1 MSYDWIFVN
10 SYNGIRSLTCSRAM
24 VTGQS
29 KFSADIIIIDDSIA
43 VLPSISLLLFLR
55 HHSRLTTVHL
65 IEHRRGTEIE
75 GWKASV
81 WQWRQR
87 VNSIKGSKYQSV
99 SLKLKDNRSA
109 NFHLLL
115 CTTCWW
121 GGLTNWAPNS
131 TIHEGRSHH
140 LRIVVDDTFLVVC
153 FLSALSTSVASLS
166 RWKLIYPLIYEP
178 IPELVSNNKGCVV
191 LTHHSYSYNVFH
203 ENPHIDLAA
212 YECGIGR
219 PSSKP
224 YKQIS
229 DRLKAI
235 WS

>member
-1 MSYDWIFVN
+1 MPY
-10 SYNGIRSLTCSRAM
+10 
-24 VTGQS
+24 
-29 KFSADIIIIDDSIA
+29 
-43 VLPSISLLLFLR
+43 
-55 HHSRLTTVHL
+55 
-65 IEHRRGTEIE
+65 
-75 GWKASV
+75 
-81 WQWRQR
+81 
-87 VNSIKGSKYQSV
+87 
-99 SLKLKDNRSA
+99 KLSSQLY
-109 NFHLLL
+109 H
-115 CTTCWW
+115 T
-121 GGLTNWAPNS
+121 
-131 TIHEGRSHH
+131 HEGRSHH
-140 LRIVVDDTFLVVC
+140 LRIGVDETFLVVC

-235 WS
+235 